1 MKSPEFVSD
10 AADKAKD
17 LYHDAADKAK
27 DVYSDTA
34 DKAKDVYHDAA
45 DKAKHVYSDAADK
58 AKDMYDI
65 AADKAKGLTSKAKD
79 LYEEAADKSKELLS
93 HVPDTIKEASDK
105 TVDAYK
111 KLSTTQKVVGGA
123 LIVAGLALLIAPK
136 KKGKAKRAA
145 KALDQLV
152 LFVND
157 RVEGYKRAAAESKTP
172 QLKGY
177 YQQLVGQ
184 SQQFASTL
192 NGYLAQKGGQAEK
205 GTTLKGKLY
214 RKLMDAQATL
224 TGHNEKAILAANI
237 YGEHWATKAYKKAL
251 RRKALKGSIREAIE
265 KQLSQSKQTSKRLKE
280 LAAEQK

>member
-1 MKSPEFVSD
+1 MKSPEFASD

-17 LYHDAADKAK
+17 IYNEAADKAK

-34 DKAKDVYHDAA
+34 DKAK
-45 DKAKHVYSDAADK
+45 HVYSDAADK
-58 AKDMYDI
+58 AKDLYDT

-79 LYEEAADKSKELLS
+79 LYGEAADKSKELLGQ
-93 HVPDTIKEASDK
+93 VPDTLKEASDK

-157 RVEGYKRAAAESKTP
+157 RIEGYKRAVAESQNT
-172 QLKGY
+172 QLKSY

-192 NGYLAQKGGQAEK
+192 NDYLAQKGGHAEQ

-214 RKLMDAQATL
+214 RKLMDAQAAV
-224 TGHNEKAILAANI
+224 TGRNEKTILAANI
-237 YGEHWATKAYKKAL
+237 YGERWAIKAYKKAL
-251 RRKALKGSIREAIE
+251 RRKALQGAIRDAVE
-265 KQLSQSKQTSKRLKE
+265 KQLTQSKQTYKRLKE
-280 LAAEQK
+280 LVTEQQ

>member
-1 MKSPEFVSD
+1 MKSPEFASD

-17 LYHDAADKAK
+17 LYNEAADKAK

-58 AKDMYDI
+58 AKDLYET

-79 LYEEAADKSKELLS
+79 LYGEAADKSKELLGQ
-93 HVPDTIKEASDK
+93 VPDTLKEASDK

-145 KALDQLV
+145 KALGQLV

-157 RVEGYKRAAAESKTP
+157 RVEGYKRAVAESRNT
-172 QLKGY
+172 QLKSY

-192 NGYLAQKGGQAEK
+192 NNYLAQKGGHTEQ

-214 RKLMDAQATL
+214 RKLMDAQATV

-237 YGEHWATKAYKKAL
+237 YGERWAIKAYKKAL
-251 RRKALKGSIREAIE
+251 RRKALQGAIRSAIE
-265 KQLSQSKQTSKRLKE
+265 KQLTQSKQTYKRLKE
-280 LAAEQK
+280 LVTEQQ

>member
-1 MKSPEFVSD
+1 MKSPEFASD

-17 LYHDAADKAK
+17 IYNEAADKAK

-34 DKAKDVYHDAA
+34 DKAK
-45 DKAKHVYSDAADK
+45 HVYSDAADK
-58 AKDMYDI
+58 AKDLYET

-79 LYEEAADKSKELLS
+79 LYGEAADKSKELLGQ
-93 HVPDTIKEASDK
+93 VPDTLKEASDK

-157 RVEGYKRAAAESKTP
+157 RIEGYKRAVAESRNT
-172 QLKGY
+172 QLKSY

-192 NGYLAQKGGQAEK
+192 NDYLAQKGGHAEQ

-214 RKLMDAQATL
+214 RKLMDAQAAV
-224 TGHNEKAILAANI
+224 TGHNEKAILVANI
-237 YGEHWATKAYKKAL
+237 YGERWAIKAYKKAL
-251 RRKALKGSIREAIE
+251 RRKALQGAIRDAVE
-265 KQLSQSKQTSKRLKE
+265 KQLTQSKQTYKRLKE
-280 LAAEQK
+280 LVTEQQ

>member
-1 MKSPEFVSD
+1 MKSPELVSD

-17 LYHDAADKAK
+17 LYNEAADKAK

-34 DKAKDVYHDAA
+34 DKAKDLYGN
-45 DKAKHVYSDAADK
+45 AADK
-58 AKDMYDI
+58 AKD
-65 AADKAKGLTSKAKD
+65 LTGKAKD
-79 LYEEAADKSKELLS
+79 LYAEAADKSKELLGQ
-93 HVPDTIKEASDK
+93 VPDTIKEASDK

-157 RVEGYKRAAAESKTP
+157 RIEGYKRAVAESKDTK
-172 QLKGY
+172 LKSY

-184 SQQFASTL
+184 SQQFASVL

-214 RKLMDAQATL
+214 RKLMDAQAVVTARD
-224 TGHNEKAILAANI
+224 EKAILAANI
-237 YGEHWATKAYKKAL
+237 YGERWAIKAYKKTL
-251 RRKALKGSIREAIE
+251 RRKALKGDIREAVK
-265 KQLSQSKQTSKRLKE
+265 KQLAQSKQTYQRLKE
-280 LAAEQK
+280 LATQQA